1 MAKPTANRAAAVAIA
16 VGHQVHGAIGFT
28 LEYPLHLYTRRLMAW
43 RSEFG
48 SAMRYGRANSAP
60 WLSRK
65 DRRFGPGWRAT
76 GGSGAIFQST
86 SGVKPGC
93 KPGQNRRFVGRTY
106 NLSF

>member
-48 SAMRYGRANSAP
+48 SDAVWAGELGAVALAQGQALWAWMARG
-60 WLSRK
+60 
-65 DRRFGPGWRAT
+65 GW
-76 GGSGAIFQST
+76 
-86 SGVKPGC
+86 
-93 KPGQNRRFVGRTY
+93 
-106 NLSF
+106 